1 MEITLTHYLIVMP
14 LIFFAGF
21 VDSIAGGGG
30 LISLP
35 AYMLTG
41 MPMHFAYGTNKLSS
55 SIGTITATAQFAH
68 GGYIR
73 FRAAVI
79 AAAFAWIGS
88 SLGSQLALILTE
100 RALQICIMIFLPAA
114 AVVILLKRKSGG
126 DEDNITASKLKE
138 GLICA
143 AIGFFIGGYD
153 GFIGPGAGTFMII
166 AFTSCLGYS
175 MITATGCAKVVN
187 LASNVSALVTYTMG
201 GTVLFSL
208 GLPCALCSIAGN
220 FLGSRMAMKK
230 GSRFIRPVMTC
241 VLIMLFAKLIYDF
254 FL

>member
-1 MEITLTHYLIVMP
+1 MEITLNQYLIVMP

-55 SIGTITATAQFAH
+55 SVGSFVATTQFAH

-73 FRAAVI
+73 FRAAIISAV
-79 AAAFAWIGS
+79 FAWIGS
-88 SLGSQLALILTE
+88 SLGSKLALLLSE
-100 RALQICIMIFLPAA
+100 RALQICIMTFLPAA
-114 AVVILLKRKSGG
+114 AAVILLKRKSGG
-126 DEDNITASKLKE
+126 DEDNVTASKLKE
-138 GLICA
+138 GIICA
-143 AIGFFIGGYD
+143 VIGFFIGGYD
-153 GFIGPGAGTFMII
+153 GFVGPGTGTFMII

-175 MITATGCAKVVN
+175 MITASGCAKVVN
-187 LASNVSALVTYTMG
+187 LASNVSALVTYMIG

-208 GLPCALCSIAGN
+208 GIPCALCSIAGN
-220 FLGSRMAMKK
+220 FLGSHMAMKR
-230 GSRFIRPVMTC
+230 GSRFIRPVMTF